1 MINRVKPDVED
12 DERGYDLKFL
22 LKLLCRIQLHHGI
35 NI

>member
-22 LKLLCRIQLHHGI
+22 LKLLYVEFSYIMV
-35 NI
+35 